1 MATTQDLVKRL
12 DAGATPALRRL
23 PELTADLQSMLANT
37 NKLVAS
43 ADSGYGDNSKFHR
56 DLNRMMQQLNDM
68 VQSFRV
74 LADLLARHPEALVR
88 GRTGADRSDA
98 TPGPAGAAEHAF
110 IPAALLAS
118 CRSPN
123 PVLYTLAPVPGT
135 PRPGGPHIVMLQ
147 QISLARYLERPEIVR
162 SSENYRLDVLTNE
175 IWGEPL
181 GAMIGRV
188 LAEDLM
194 QRLPGTNLFS
204 ANGAISAP
212 ADATVEV
219 NIQRMDTDATG
230 ALAFAAQAAVEFTRS
245 HRIQATRNVTP
256 SSRSHRPIRPQRSA
270 P

>member
-1 MATTQDLVKRL
+1 M
-12 DAGATPALRRL
+12 
-23 PELTADLQSMLANT
+23 
-37 NKLVAS
+37 
-43 ADSGYGDNSKFHR
+43 
-56 DLNRMMQQLNDM
+56 
-68 VQSFRV
+68 
-74 LADLLARHPEALVR
+74 
-88 GRTGADRSDA
+88 
-98 TPGPAGAAEHAF
+98 
-110 IPAALLAS
+110 
-118 CRSPN
+118 
-123 PVLYTLAPVPGT
+123 LYTLAPVPGT

-245 HRIQATRNVTP
+245 HRIQATRNVTTSVP
-256 SSRSHRPIRPQRSA
+256 VASPDTATEVRAMSIAVGQLADTIAAMLRMGR
-270 P
+270 